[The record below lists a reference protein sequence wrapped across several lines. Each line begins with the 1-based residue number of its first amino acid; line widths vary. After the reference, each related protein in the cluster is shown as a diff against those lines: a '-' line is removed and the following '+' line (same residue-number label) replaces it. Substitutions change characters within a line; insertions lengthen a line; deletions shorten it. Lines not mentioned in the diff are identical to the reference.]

1 MKQKKSKSKNL
12 LIIILG
18 SVAILLP
25 CIAMIVMKS
34 WYDNK
39 LEDLQKTA
47 FIVINKEDLSLKVYD
62 LKGDVVENFPIG
74 VGKNYGNKI
83 EQGDNRTPEGV
94 FRITDIQNASGWKH
108 DFGDGNGEIKGA
120 YGPWFIRLY
129 TEPHKGIGIHG
140 THLPESIGTR
150 CTEGCIRL
158 NNEDVLK
165 LKELVYG
172 GLTVII
178 LPSQEDIKA
187 NNQNKN

>member
-1 MKQKKSKSKNL
+1 MKQNKSKSKNL

-34 WYDNK
+34 WYENK

-62 LKGDVVENFPIG
+62 LNGDVVENFPIG

>member
-1 MKQKKSKSKNL
+1 MKQNKSKSKNL

-62 LKGDVVENFPIG
+62 LNGDVVENFPIG

-187 NNQNKN
+187 NNQNNF

>member
-62 LKGDVVENFPIG
+62 LNGDVVENFPIG

-178 LPSQEDIKA
+178 LPSQEYIKA